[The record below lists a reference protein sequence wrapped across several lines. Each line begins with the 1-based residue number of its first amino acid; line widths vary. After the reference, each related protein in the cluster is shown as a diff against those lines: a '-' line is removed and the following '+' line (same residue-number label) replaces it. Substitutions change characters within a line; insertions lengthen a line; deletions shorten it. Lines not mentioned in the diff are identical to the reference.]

1 MGLLG
6 TTAPH
11 IENLSFLATFD
22 IIRNNSFHGHL
33 PGKLGQLSRLRILLC
48 KDNNFTGMVPSR
60 LGGIYTMEL
69 LSLGK

>member
-11 IENLSFLATFD
+11 IGNLSFLATFD
-22 IIRNNSFHGHL
+22 NIRNSSFHGHL
-33 PGKLGQLSRLRILLC
+33 PGKLGQLSRLGILLC

-60 LGGIYTMEL
+60 LGGIYTVEL

>member
-22 IIRNNSFHGHL
+22 NIRNNSFHGHL
-33 PGKLGQLSRLRILLC
+33 PGKLGVITFENTFVQRQQFHR
-48 KDNNFTGMVPSR
+48 NGAF
-60 LGGIYTMEL
+60 
-69 LSLGK
+69 